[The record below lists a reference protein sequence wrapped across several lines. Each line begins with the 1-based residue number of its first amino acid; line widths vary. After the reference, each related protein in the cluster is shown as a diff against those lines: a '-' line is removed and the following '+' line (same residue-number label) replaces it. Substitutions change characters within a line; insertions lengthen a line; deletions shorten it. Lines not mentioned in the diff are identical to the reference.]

1 MGTITEILTLQVQT
15 IRTIEVKTVISMNK
29 AILAL
34 LIAVVIC
41 LLGDPGMQYLAK
53 LGSLK
58 FEEIAAAI
66 SLLSMPWMTS

>member
-1 MGTITEILTLQVQT
+1 MVTEILTLQVQA
-15 IRTIEVKTVISMNK
+15 IKTIEVKTVISMNK